1 MFKRLNRF
9 IHDKGLIK
17 EIVNILMGI
26 LMVVALLVFSF
37 TKNVVSICCLIIL
50 GALMNITNGIALVKN
65 REKKTMGLSMI
76 MLGIVIL
83 LAFSVFYA
91 GGYIR

>member
-1 MFKRLNRF
+1 MFKRFNRF
-9 IHDKGLIK
+9 VHDKGLIK
-17 EIVNILMGI
+17 EIVNIVMGI

-37 TKNVVSICCLIIL
+37 TKNVFSICCIIIL
-50 GALMNITNGIALVKN
+50 GALLNIMNGIALVGK

-83 LAFSVFYA
+83 FAFSLFLG
-91 GGYIR
+91 GGYII